1 MAIFNKEVKSDKKNK
16 IKNSYVGFTIVSTII
31 LSLYS
36 LGVILLLSWAFI
48 SSFKV
53 GVFAF
58 SDNIFG
64 LPEKWSLDNYAYVL
78 RELSVRVTSVT
89 PSKEVFFFELLFNS
103 LSIAVGCTL
112 STIIAHAFVAYVCA
126 KYRCRYTKI
135 LYAIVIFVMIYPGIS
150 SLASTMVI
158 VRGIGIY
165 DTYFG
170 MLFMKFNFIGT
181 YFLILYATFRG
192 IAWDYAEA
200 AFIDG
205 ASNMTV
211 FFRIMLPM
219 ASGTLG
225 TLCVLQFISYWNAY
239 EFNLVYLPSMPT
251 IAYGLYRFS
260 SSPSNNVTIPIQFAA
275 SIMLAIPMII
285 LFALTKNKIL
295 GSISIGGLKG

>member
-1 MAIFNKEVKSDKKNK
+1 MALFKKKLKSNKKNK
-16 IKNSYVGFTIVSTII
+16 IKNSYLGFTIISTTVLAI
-31 LSLYS
+31 YS
-36 LGVILLLSWAFI
+36 LGILLLLGWALM

-53 GVFAF
+53 GIFAF
-58 SDNIFG
+58 TDDIFG
-64 LPEKWSLDNYAYVL
+64 LPKELDFSNYFYVFKNL
-78 RELSVRVTSVT
+78 AIKIDSASGTRD
-89 PSKEVFFFELLFNS
+89 VFFPELLFNS
-103 LSIAVGCTL
+103 LSIALGCTI
-112 STIIAHAFVAYVCA
+112 STLVAHAVVAYACA
-126 KYRCRYTKI
+126 KYPCKYTKFI
-135 LYAIVIFVMIYPGIS
+135 YALVIFVMVYPQIS

-158 VRGIGIY
+158 VRAIRIY

-170 MLFMKFNFIGT
+170 MIFMKFGFVGT

-205 ASNMTV
+205 ASHATV
-211 FFRIMLPM
+211 FLKIMLPM

-225 TLCVLQFISYWNAY
+225 TLFILQFIGYWNAY

-260 SSPSNNVTIPIQFAA
+260 NDASNYQTPPIQFAA
-275 SIMLAIPMII
+275 SIALAVPMII
-285 LFALTKNKIL
+285 LFICTKEKIL